1 MATASKTPSLSVSL
15 EPFTGIDD
23 GLSTLAAAKVFEV
36 TSKESCEVL
45 LVDTKRWKKE
55 NREIEAYY
63 DNQKDGIVYLLRTAY
78 ERAREMRDAH
88 LRPRKL
94 AIAEG
99 EKRIVEWNRA
109 AEQREREE
117 SDRVRREAEAAEQ
130 ARREKEAAEAE
141 AAALELEA
149 SAHNLSDRERRVVE
163 MLGPLPTPADWL
175 KACRLAGYKDFK
187 VAAARLFDSAK
198 IQQAIENHRK
208 ALEIRL
214 QSEAAKAA
222 PIMVETPA
230 VETQVATVAGTSVR
244 TYFACDPQVDLRKL
258 AAAVLAGT
266 VPLDAI
272 QPNMVH
278 LNAQARS
285 LKTMFDAAYPGCR
298 ATRREGITG

>member
-1 MATASKTPSLSVSL
+1 MKAIKTPSLSVSL
-15 EPFTGIDD
+15 EPSPQAAEGVSLLQQAQGIVVIDRASHEICRGKLKFAKQVD
-23 GLSTLAAAKVFEV
+23 REMEAHYDQIKKPINAAKAVVLDMEKKDRGPVQEV
-36 TSKESCEVL
+36 IRL
-45 LVDTKRWKKE
+45 LTAKDTTFV
-55 NREIEAYY
+55 REQEA
-63 DNQKDGIVYLLRTAY
+63 R
-78 ERAREMRDAH
+78 ERAEADA
-88 LRPRKL
+88 R
-94 AIAEG
+94 
-99 EKRIVEWNRA
+99 
-109 AEQREREE
+109 
-117 SDRVRREAEAAEQ
+117 RREAEAVEQ
-130 ARREKEAAEAE
+130 ARRDKEAAEAE
-141 AAALELEA
+141 EAALELEA

-214 QSEAAKAA
+214 QSEAAKSA
-222 PIMVETPA
+222 PILVETPV

-285 LKTMFDAAYPGCR
+285 LKAMFPQAYPGTQLSKR
-298 ATRREGITG
+298 DGVTG